1 MSTAAQSSIY
11 TSLPFKFII
20 DGNPLYIHA
29 ELVSRNSRP
38 LNRMINGHMAEAQK
52 GFAIIEDVGDDTF
65 VRFIQWAYNGYYDAA
80 KYVLDLES
88 PNSSDNEKNDTN
100 VVVNEPA
107 KFPFDLS
114 VEPEAEPAVEPA
126 AEWFL
131 DRKKSSKKVKKVSYE
146 VPVPYADAS
155 TTQSSK
161 EYLKESFIKRKEI
174 FRKYSI
180 SLPQPRENQAPNE
193 DYTEVFLS
201 HARLYVFAEKYDIR
215 PLKALALE
223 ELQAMLA
230 IFNLHNERTGD
241 IIALLRYVYENTGES
256 TEGVEDIR
264 TLMTHYVGYEMDTLM
279 KDDGFRDLMIEDGG
293 ALLGD
298 FMRMVGK
305 RIF

>member
-1 MSTAAQSSIY
+1 M
-11 TSLPFKFII
+11 
-20 DGNPLYIHA
+20 
-29 ELVSRNSRP
+29 V
-38 LNRMINGHMAEAQK
+38 EAQK

-88 PNSSDNEKNDTN
+88 PNSSDNEKNDTT
-100 VVVNEPA
+100 VFVNEPA
-107 KFPFDLS
+107 TFPFDLS
-114 VEPEAEPAVEPA
+114 VGPEAEPAVEPA
-126 AEWFL
+126 AEWFVEDEAGPAAEPL
-131 DRKKSSKKVKKVSYE
+131 TNSWGNFSSKKKRSKRREKASWE
-146 VPVPYADAS
+146 FPVPYADAS
-155 TTQSSK
+155 TTPSSK
-161 EYLKESFIKRKEI
+161 QYLKESFIKRKETV
-174 FRKYSI
+174 RKYSI

-201 HARLYVFAEKYDIR
+201 HARLYVFAEKYEIQ

-241 IIALLRYVYENTGES
+241 IITLLRYVYKNTGES
-256 TEGVEDIR
+256 TEGVEDMR
-264 TLMTHYVGYEMDTLM
+264 TLMTHYIGYEMDTLM
-279 KDDGFRDLMIEDGG
+279 KDDGFRDLMIKDRG

-298 FMRMVGK
+298 FMKVVGK

>member
-1 MSTAAQSSIY
+1 
-11 TSLPFKFII
+11 
-20 DGNPLYIHA
+20 
-29 ELVSRNSRP
+29 
-38 LNRMINGHMAEAQK
+38 MINGHMAEAQK

-107 KFPFDLS
+107 KVPFDLS
-114 VEPEAEPAVEPA
+114 VEPEAEPAAEPTVEWSVEPEAEPA
-126 AEWFL
+126 AEPAAKPLTFDWGNFSSG
-131 DRKKSSKKVKKVSYE
+131 KKSSKRGRKASYE
-146 VPVPYADAS
+146 APVPYAGAS
-155 TTQSSK
+155 TTRSSK
-161 EYLKESFIKRKEI
+161 QYLKESFIKRKETV
-174 FRKYSI
+174 RKYSI
-180 SLPQPRENQAPNE
+180 SLSQPRENQAPNE
-193 DYTEVFLS
+193 DYTEVSLS
-201 HARLYVFAEKYDIR
+201 HARLYIFAEKYYIQ

-230 IFNLHNERTGD
+230 IFNLHSERTGD
-241 IIALLRYVYENTGES
+241 IIALLRYVYGNTGKS
-256 TEGVEDIR
+256 TEGVEDMR

-279 KDDGFRDLMIEDGG
+279 KDDDFRDLMIEDGG

-298 FMRMVGK
+298 FMKMVGK